1 MPAEIRLGCQGWN
14 YTAWVGPLYPSKTKS
29 QNFLSTYA
37 RAFSAVEVDSTF
49 YAVPAAN
56 TVRSWA
62 ERTPEQFV
70 FALKLPQEITHEL
83 RLRHAGDVLQRFTD
97 VARELGPKLGPIL
110 IQMGPDFTPS
120 EVDALA
126 EFLATLPR
134 DLDFAIEFRQR
145 GWATDA
151 TLALLTAHRVALA
164 LADARWIPRK
174 TMLALAARPTADFAY
189 VRWMGPDRS
198 IVDYSRVQ
206 VDRTAELEQWAAV
219 LPTLTAKVRVAYG
232 FVNNHFAG
240 HSPAS
245 VRELQRLLGQAVVDP
260 SALGEQ
266 LPLL

>member
-110 IQMGPDFTPS
+110 IQMGPR
-120 EVDALA
+120 LYA
-126 EFLATLPR
+126 E
-134 DLDFAIEFRQR
+134 
-145 GWATDA
+145 
-151 TLALLTAHRVALA
+151 
-164 LADARWIPRK
+164 
-174 TMLALAARPTADFAY
+174 
-189 VRWMGPDRS
+189 
-198 IVDYSRVQ
+198 
-206 VDRTAELEQWAAV
+206 
-219 LPTLTAKVRVAYG
+219 
-232 FVNNHFAG
+232 
-240 HSPAS
+240 
-245 VRELQRLLGQAVVDP
+245 
-260 SALGEQ
+260 
-266 LPLL
+266 